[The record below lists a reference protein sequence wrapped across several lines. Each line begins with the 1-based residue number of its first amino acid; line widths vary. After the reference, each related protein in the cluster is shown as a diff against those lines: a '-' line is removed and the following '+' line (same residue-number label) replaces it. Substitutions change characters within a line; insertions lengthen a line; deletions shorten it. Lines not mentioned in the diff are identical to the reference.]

1 MYVDTSNITLAG
13 YVENLVF
20 TGSNKMEPSTLKFN
34 YAVYYFL
41 QGYVALPF
49 LLDGVN
55 VDSVIASLVVW
66 PRARGGGRGSTPRN
80 ILW

>member
-1 MYVDTSNITLAG
+1 M
-13 YVENLVF
+13 
-20 TGSNKMEPSTLKFN
+20 
-34 YAVYYFL
+34 
-41 QGYVALPF
+41 ALPF